1 MATPKKRYKYTFLYQ
16 DGTYITYE
24 LTKEDYEKV
33 LQRVHTEGVAVIS
46 IGFVNLKGIRSVI
59 EQKEPELQ
67 EQEETEIEHPLDN
80 IPVLDQESYDWL
92 KAYVG
97 GDK

>member
-33 LQRVHTEGVAVIS
+33 LQRAHTEGVAVIS
-46 IGFVNLKGIRSVI
+46 IGFVNLQGIRSVI
-59 EQKEPELQ
+59 EQKEEE
-67 EQEETEIEHPLDN
+67 EQEIEVEQSLEN
-80 IPVLDQESYDWL
+80 IPVLDQESYEWL
-92 KAYVG
+92 KSYVG

>member
-24 LTKEDYEKV
+24 LTKEDYEKI
-33 LQRVHTEGVAVIS
+33 LQRAHTEGVAVIS
-46 IGFVNLKGIRSVI
+46 IGFVNLQGIRSVI
-59 EQKEPELQ
+59 EQKEEE
-67 EQEETEIEHPLDN
+67 EQEVEVEQSLEN
-80 IPVLDQESYDWL
+80 IPVLDQESYEWL
-92 KAYVG
+92 KSYVG

>member
-33 LQRVHTEGVAVIS
+33 LQRAHTEGVAVIS
-46 IGFVNLKGIRSVI
+46 IGFVNLQGIRSVI
-59 EQKEPELQ
+59 EQKEEE
-67 EQEETEIEHPLDN
+67 EQEVEVEQPLEN
-80 IPVLDQESYDWL
+80 IPVLDQESYEWL
-92 KAYVG
+92 KSYVG